1 MKRILGL
8 DLGTNSIGW
17 AVVNAEEVIRENETS
32 FLKPV
37 SISASGSRIIPM
49 DEGVLG
55 DFDRGN
61 TKSQT
66 KDRTDKRGTRRLLER
81 YLLRRERLLRV
92 LKLMGFLPDHY
103 AEKIDSYGKFTDE
116 SEPKLAWRKGTDGK
130 FEFIFKDSFNEML
143 DDFAKSQ
150 QQLVANGKKVPY
162 DWTIYYLRKKALSR
176 RLTKEELAWILL
188 QFNQKRGYYQLRGEE
203 EEENTN
209 ENVEIISAKI
219 LSVERKEKDKKYEK
233 YRYEMLLDNGLIYQE
248 AFYND
253 VSSWVNETKEFVL
266 KTSILK
272 DGSKK
277 EELSFL
283 PTPDEIEKMDAQR
296 KGRMYAKIK
305 LRTEKNINNSKKTI
319 GCYIYDALLTNPDQK
334 IIGKLVRTVERKY
347 YKEELNQILAV
358 QKDLIPELQDE
369 NLYKACIEEL
379 YPKNEA
385 HRNNIAKPDFANLFI
400 NDILFYQRPLKSKK
414 SLISDC
420 PYESHFDKDGNE
432 YPIKCIAKSNPLFQE
447 FRLWQF
453 VHNLRIYQRERTI
466 SDGQLDLFG
475 NVSSGKLQTDVDV
488 TDELLKTEDDYVAL
502 FDWLNDRSTIKQD
515 TLLNSY
521 FKFKKEKGK
530 DHYPYRWN
538 YVEDKEY
545 PCNQT
550 RAVILSKL
558 DKNEKDLL
566 SKELT
571 NKIWHLLYSVTTKVE
586 IDSVF
591 DDSKKNKVKC
601 HKNGTT
607 TYGIY
612 KMLLDSGFSSETIN
626 RIKNIKFEE
635 KDYGSYSEKAIKK
648 LLPLM
653 RMGKY
658 WNADAIDSKT
668 KERIDKIITGE
679 YDEKIKDRAREKTIN
694 LTDISQFK
702 GLPLWL
708 ACYVVYDRHSETKE
722 ITRWESPDD
731 IDTYLK
737 NFKQHSLRNPIVE
750 QVVTETLRTV
760 RDIWKQEGN
769 IDEIHIELGREM
781 KNPADKRKKMAERIQ
796 QNENT
801 NLRIKAMLMEFMDP
815 DMGIENVRP
824 YSPSQQD
831 ILRIYEE
838 YALDNL
844 TKDDK
849 EFDFIS
855 KVSRQA
861 QPSKS
866 DITRYKCW
874 LEQKYRSPYTGEMIP
889 LAKLFTSA
897 YEIEHVIPQSRY
909 FDDSFSN
916 KVICEAEVNKLKD
929 RQLGFEFIKA
939 HKGEKVQISQG
950 KTVEILSIEA
960 YEKFVK
966 DNYANNRTKMKKLLM
981 DDIPD
986 GFIERQLNDSRYISK
1001 LIKGLL
1007 SNIVREKLPNGEYE
1021 QEAVSKN
1028 LISCN
1033 GSITDRLKKDWGMDD
1048 VWNRIVLPRFERLNE
1063 LTKQINSVELVN
1075 KFKCLFE
1082 KLLDDHAKSINQS
1095 INSSYDKYF
1104 KSLDSDKQKD
1114 IIDKIMNQLPI
1125 KESFLSVNKQ
1135 GHLIPNMPLELQKGF
1150 NKKRIDHRHHAMD
1163 AIVIACTT
1171 RDHVNLLNNEAAHS
1185 KKYDKSYRYDLQSK
1199 LRRKDEEGHYKE
1211 FVKPWDSFTSDAKQA
1226 LDNIIVSFKQNL
1238 RVINKTTNYYQ
1249 HYDENGKKVLVKQE
1263 KGDNWAIRKSM
1274 HKDTGWGEINLRF
1287 TKEVSLNEALKNP
1300 KSIVN
1305 KDFKRK
1311 VQELLVQGHD
1321 AKYIKKYVE
1330 DNKDVWSDI
1339 DIKKIKVYYF
1349 TKDTNERYFATRFMS
1364 DLVGYMSGIKED
1376 KIISRIESVT
1386 DTGIQKILLVHLK
1399 KYDRLEFKSDNNTFE
1414 ILINGRIQTYREKYS
1429 INDND
1434 IKSIIDSSN
1443 NTFYYKGIEIHEEDI
1458 ENADKRKN
1466 ILSSH
1471 NLKITIKHYPDIA
1484 FSPDGIDN
1492 MNRNILELNGGKP
1505 HKPIYKVRH
1514 YESGNK
1520 YSIGQKGSK
1529 SKKFVEADD
1538 CTNLYFVVY
1547 QTTDK
1552 ERVYATIPF
1561 ELSVDCQKGNLNRK
1575 NWVSLL
1581 DERLRDKSEN
1591 DELKK
1596 YQRFGIPA
1604 DAKMLFVLSPNDYV
1618 YIPYSDTDGSIDK
1631 NRIFVVNDFNDTT
1644 IYFRPCN
1651 FAKAIASKEVDMRRK
1666 FIKKENAEKI
1676 VGSYDD
1682 KTASFE
1688 NKMIKEIC
1696 IPIKVDRLGKII
1708 EFNGHKV

>member
-1 MKRILGL
+1 MKKILGL

-17 AVVNAEEVIRENETS
+17 AVVNADNVIRENETS

-37 SISASGSRIIPM
+37 SINASGSRIIPM

-66 KDRTDKRGTRRLLER
+66 KDRTDKRGTRHLLER

-92 LKLMGFLPDHY
+92 LKLMDFLPEHY

-116 SEPKLAWRKGTDGK
+116 SEPKLAWRKGVDGK
-130 FEFIFKDSFNEML
+130 FDFIFKDSFCEMI
-143 DDFAKSQ
+143 DDFAKNQ
-150 QQLVANGKKVPY
+150 QQLVADGKKVPY
-162 DWTIYYLRKKALSR
+162 DWTIYYLRKKALSQ

-334 IIGKLVRTVERKY
+334 IIGKLVRTVEREY
-347 YKEELNQILAV
+347 YKKELTKILAK

-379 YPKNEA
+379 YPKNES

-466 SDGQLDLFG
+466 SDGQLDSFG

-658 WNADAIDSKT
+658 WNADAIDEKT
-668 KERIDKIITGE
+668 KERIEKIITGE
-679 YDEKIKDRAREKTIN
+679 YDDKIKDRVREKTIN

-708 ACYVVYDRHSETKE
+708 ASYVVYDRHSEAKE
-722 ITRWESPDD
+722 ITKWESPDD

-781 KNPADKRKKMAERIQ
+781 KNPADKRKKMTERIQ

-801 NLRIKAMLMEFMDP
+801 NLRIKAMLMEFMNP
-815 DMGIENVRP
+815 EMGIENVRP

-838 YALDNL
+838 NALDNL
-844 TKDDK
+844 TKNDK

-855 KVSRQA
+855 KVSKQA

-866 DITRYKCW
+866 DIIRYKCW

-897 YEIEHVIPQSRY
+897 YEIEHIIPQSRY

-950 KTVEILSIEA
+950 KTVEILSIED

-1001 LIKGLL
+1001 LIKNLL

-1033 GSITDRLKKDWGMDD
+1033 GSITDHLKKDWGMDD

-1063 LTKQINSVELVN
+1063 LTG
-1075 KFKCLFE
+1075 
-1082 KLLDDHAKSINQS
+1082 
-1095 INSSYDKYF
+1095 
-1104 KSLDSDKQKD
+1104 KD
-1114 IIDKIMNQLPI
+1114 N
-1125 KESFLSVNKQ
+1125 FTAVNKQ

-1349 TKDTNERYFATRFMS
+1349 TKDTNERYFATRFLS
-1364 DLVGYMSGIKED
+1364 DLVGYMSGIKDYD
-1376 KIISRIESVT
+1376 KAIAKIEGIT
-1386 DTGIQKILLVHLK
+1386 DTGIQKILKTHLQAK
-1399 KYDRLEFKSDNNTFE
+1399 DNNPE
-1414 ILINGRIQTYREKYS
+1414 L
-1429 INDND
+1429 
-1434 IKSIIDSSN
+1434 
-1443 NTFYYKGIEIHEEDI
+1443 
-1458 ENADKRKN
+1458 
-1466 ILSSH
+1466 
-1471 NLKITIKHYPDIA
+1471 A
-1484 FSPDGIDN
+1484 FSADGIDE
-1492 MNRNILELNGGKP
+1492 MNHNIASLNGGKP
-1505 HKPIYKVRH
+1505 HKPIYKVRR

-1520 YSIGQKGSK
+1520 YSIGQKGCK
-1529 SKKFVEADD
+1529 VKKFVEADKG
-1538 CTNLYFVVY
+1538 TNLFFAVY
-1547 QTTDK
+1547 TIDK
-1552 ERVYATIPF
+1552 LDKKTGNVEKVRAFATVPLNI
-1561 ELSVDCQKGNLNRK
+1561 VIDCQK
-1575 NWVSLL
+1575 
-1581 DERLRDKSEN
+1581 
-1591 DELKK
+1591 K
-1596 YQRFGIPA
+1596 YQKEWKMELDKVLKEKEFVDN
-1604 DAKMLFVLSPNDYV
+1604 DAVLQFILSPNDLVYV
-1618 YIPYSDTDGSIDK
+1618 PTDIEMRTGTYSYDAINIYKIVSFTGNRLYAVPYSTAKTIVDKVEYSQLNKVEFTD
-1631 NRIFVVNDFNDTT
+1631 
-1644 IYFRPCN
+1644 
-1651 FAKAIASKEVDMRRK
+1651 
-1666 FIKKENAEKI
+1666 
-1676 VGSYDD
+1676 
-1682 KTASFE
+1682 
-1688 NKMIKEIC
+1688 NKVSIKEIC
-1696 IPIKVDRLGKII
+1696 VPIKVDRLGKII

>member
-1 MKRILGL
+1 MKKILGL

-17 AVVNAEEVIRENETS
+17 AVVNADNVIRENETS

-55 DFDRGN
+55 DFDKGN

-81 YLLRRERLLRV
+81 NLLRRERLLRV
-92 LKLMGFLPDHY
+92 LKLMDFLPEHY
-103 AEKIDSYGKFTDE
+103 AEKIDSYGKFIDD
-116 SEPKLAWRKGTDGK
+116 SEPKLAWRKGLDGK

-143 DDFAKSQ
+143 DDFAKNQ
-150 QQLVANGKKVPY
+150 QQLVADGKKVPY
-162 DWTIYYLRKKALSR
+162 DWTIYFLRKKALSQ

-203 EEENTN
+203 EEENVDKLVEFLAQKVVRVEATDEKKGDDVWYN
-209 ENVEIISAKI
+209 VYLENGMVYRRSSRIPLDWEGKI
-219 LSVERKEKDKKYEK
+219 KEFIVTTDLEKDGTPKKDKEGNIK
-233 YRYEMLLDNGLIYQE
+233 HSFRAPKEDDWTLLKKK
-248 AFYND
+248 
-253 VSSWVNETKEFVL
+253 TEFDID
-266 KTSILK
+266 S
-272 DGSKK
+272 
-277 EELSFL
+277 
-283 PTPDEIEKMDAQR
+283 
-296 KGRMYAKIK
+296 
-305 LRTEKNINNSKKTI
+305 SKKTI

-347 YKEELNQILAV
+347 YKEELKQILAV

-369 NLYKACIEEL
+369 NLYKVCIEEL
-379 YPKNEA
+379 YPNNEA

-466 SDGQLDLFG
+466 SDGQDRSG

-488 TDELLKTEDDYVAL
+488 TDESLKTEDDYVAL
-502 FDWLNDRSTIKQD
+502 FDWLNDRATIKQD

-545 PCNQT
+545 PCNET
-550 RAVILSKL
+550 RAEILKGL
-558 DKNEKDLL
+558 DKCRVTANFLT
-566 SKELT
+566 KEQEMSL
-571 NKIWHLLYSVTTKVE
+571 WHILYSVEDKIE
-586 IDSVF
+586 IGKALKKYAEKNNLSELFAEVF
-591 DDSKKNKVKC
+591 AK
-601 HKNGTT
+601 
-607 TYGIY
+607 
-612 KMLLDSGFSSETIN
+612 
-626 RIKNIKFEE
+626 IKPFK

-658 WNADAIDSKT
+658 WNADAIDAKT

-679 YDEKIKDRAREKTIN
+679 YDEKIKDRVREKTIN

-708 ACYVVYDRHSETKE
+708 ASYVVYDRHSEAKE
-722 ITRWESPDD
+722 ITKWESPDD

-781 KNPADKRKKMAERIQ
+781 KNPADKRKKMTERIQ

-801 NLRIKAMLMEFMDP
+801 NLRIKAMLMEFMNP
-815 DMGIENVRP
+815 EMGIENVRP

-838 YALDNL
+838 NALDNL

-855 KVSRQA
+855 KVSKQA

-866 DITRYKCW
+866 DIIRYKCW

-1001 LIKGLL
+1001 LIKNLL

-1033 GSITDRLKKDWGMDD
+1033 GSITDRLKKDWGMND
-1048 VWNRIVLPRFERLNE
+1048 VWNSIILPRFKRLNE
-1063 LTKQINSVELVN
+1063 LTKMDCFTAISPE
-1075 KFKCLFE
+1075 
-1082 KLLDDHAKSINQS
+1082 
-1095 INSSYDKYF
+1095 
-1104 KSLDSDKQKD
+1104 
-1114 IIDKIMNQLPI
+1114 
-1125 KESFLSVNKQ
+1125 
-1135 GHLIPNMPLELQKGF
+1135 GHEFPAMPLELKKGF

-1211 FVKPWDSFTSDAKQA
+1211 FLKPWDSFITDAKQA

-1249 HYDENGKKVLVKQE
+1249 HYDENGKKIRVKQV

-1274 HKDTGWGEINLRF
+1274 HKDTGWGEINLQF
-1287 TKEVSLNEALKNP
+1287 TKEASLNEALKNP

-1305 KDFKRK
+1305 KDFKLK
-1311 VQELLVQGHD
+1311 VQEFLVQGHD

-1330 DNKDVWSDI
+1330 DNKI

-1349 TKDTNERYFATRFMS
+1349 TKDTNERYFATRFLS
-1364 DLVGYMSGIKED
+1364 DLVGYMSGIKDYD
-1376 KIISRIESVT
+1376 KAIAKIEGIT
-1386 DTGIQKILLVHLK
+1386 DTGIQKILKAHLQAK
-1399 KYDRLEFKSDNNTFE
+1399 DNNPE
-1414 ILINGRIQTYREKYS
+1414 L
-1429 INDND
+1429 
-1434 IKSIIDSSN
+1434 
-1443 NTFYYKGIEIHEEDI
+1443 
-1458 ENADKRKN
+1458 
-1466 ILSSH
+1466 
-1471 NLKITIKHYPDIA
+1471 A
-1484 FSPDGIDN
+1484 FSADGIDE
-1492 MNRNILELNGGKP
+1492 MNHNIVDLNGGKP
-1505 HKPIYKVRH
+1505 HKPIYKVRR

-1520 YSIGQKGSK
+1520 YSIGQKGCK
-1529 SKKFVEADD
+1529 VKKFVEADKG
-1538 CTNLYFVVY
+1538 TNLFFAVY
-1547 QTTDK
+1547 TIDK
-1552 ERVYATIPF
+1552 LDKKTGNVEKVRTFATVPLNI
-1561 ELSVDCQKGNLNRK
+1561 VIDCQK
-1575 NWVSLL
+1575 
-1581 DERLRDKSEN
+1581 
-1591 DELKK
+1591 K
-1596 YQRFGIPA
+1596 YQKEWKMELDKVLKEKEFVA
-1604 DAKMLFVLSPNDYV
+1604 NDAVLKFILSPNDLVYV
-1618 YIPYSDTDGSIDK
+1618 PTSDELRNGINADKIDK
-1631 NRIFVVNDFNDTT
+1631 SRVYKFVDSSGIQANFVPSNISKTIF
-1644 IYFRPCN
+1644 
-1651 FAKAIASKEVDMRRK
+1651 S
-1666 FIKKENAEKI
+1666 IKKDDQKKMFGCYKYNIQNEI
-1676 VGSYDD
+1676 GVGSRPG
-1682 KTASFE
+1682 KSQNAISGE
-1688 NKMIKEIC
+1688 MIKEIC
-1696 IPIKVDRLGKII
+1696 IPIKVDRLGNVI
-1708 EFNGHKV
+1708 EFNGIKS

>member
-1 MKRILGL
+1 MKKILGL

-17 AVVNAEEVIRENETS
+17 AVVNADNVIRENETS

-49 DEGVLG
+49 EEGVLG
-55 DFDRGN
+55 DFDKGN

-81 YLLRRERLLRV
+81 NLLRRGRLLRV
-92 LKLMGFLPDHY
+92 LKLMDFLPEHY
-103 AEKIDSYGKFTDE
+103 AEKIDSYGKFIDD
-116 SEPKLAWRKGTDGK
+116 SEPKLAWRKGLDGK

-143 DDFAKSQ
+143 DDFAKNH
-150 QQLVANGKKVPY
+150 QQLVADGKKVPY
-162 DWTIYYLRKKALSR
+162 DWTIYYLRKKALSQ

-203 EEENTN
+203 EEENVDKLVEFLAQKVVRVEATDEKKGDDVWYN
-209 ENVEIISAKI
+209 VYLENGMVYRRSSRIPLDWEGKI
-219 LSVERKEKDKKYEK
+219 KEFIVTTDLEKDGTPKK
-233 YRYEMLLDNGLIYQE
+233 D
-248 AFYND
+248 
-253 VSSWVNETKEFVL
+253 
-266 KTSILK
+266 K
-272 DGSKK
+272 DGNIKHSFRAPKEDDWTLLKK
-277 EELSFL
+277 
-283 PTPDEIEKMDAQR
+283 K
-296 KGRMYAKIK
+296 
-305 LRTEKNINNSKKTI
+305 TEFDINNSKKTI

-347 YKEELNQILAV
+347 YKEELKQILAV

-369 NLYKACIEEL
+369 NLYKVCIEEL
-379 YPKNEA
+379 YPNNEA

-488 TDELLKTEDDYVAL
+488 TDELLKTEDDYVAF
-502 FDWLNDRSTIKQD
+502 FDWLNDRATIKQD

-558 DKNEKDLL
+558 NKNEKDLL

-658 WNADAIDSKT
+658 WNADAIDAKT

-679 YDEKIKDRAREKTIN
+679 YDEKIKDRVREKTIN

-708 ACYVVYDRHSETKE
+708 ASYVVYDRHSEAKE
-722 ITRWESPDD
+722 ITKWESPDD

-737 NFKQHSLRNPIVE
+737 KFKQHSLRNPIVE

-781 KNPADKRKKMAERIQ
+781 KNPADKRKKMTERIQ

-801 NLRIKAMLMEFMDP
+801 NLRIKAMLMEFMNP
-815 DMGIENVRP
+815 EMGIENVRP

-838 YALDNL
+838 NALDNL

-855 KVSRQA
+855 KVSKQA

-866 DITRYKCW
+866 DIIRYKCW

-897 YEIEHVIPQSRY
+897 YEIEHIIPQSRY

-1001 LIKGLL
+1001 LIKNLL

-1033 GSITDRLKKDWGMDD
+1033 GSITDRLKKDWGMND
-1048 VWNRIVLPRFERLNE
+1048 VWNSIILPRFKRLNE
-1063 LTKQINSVELVN
+1063 LTEMDCFTAISPE
-1075 KFKCLFE
+1075 
-1082 KLLDDHAKSINQS
+1082 
-1095 INSSYDKYF
+1095 
-1104 KSLDSDKQKD
+1104 
-1114 IIDKIMNQLPI
+1114 
-1125 KESFLSVNKQ
+1125 
-1135 GHLIPNMPLELQKGF
+1135 GHEFPAMPLELKKGF

-1199 LRRKDEEGHYKE
+1199 LRRKDEQGHYKE
-1211 FVKPWDSFTSDAKQA
+1211 FLKPWDSFITDAKQA
-1226 LDNIIVSFKQNL
+1226 LDNIIVSLKQNL

-1349 TKDTNERYFATRFMS
+1349 TKDTNERYFATRFLS
-1364 DLVGYMSGIKED
+1364 DLVGYMSGIKDYD
-1376 KIISRIESVT
+1376 KAIAKIEGIT
-1386 DTGIQKILLVHLK
+1386 DTGIQKILKTHLQAK
-1399 KYDRLEFKSDNNTFE
+1399 DNNPE
-1414 ILINGRIQTYREKYS
+1414 L
-1429 INDND
+1429 
-1434 IKSIIDSSN
+1434 
-1443 NTFYYKGIEIHEEDI
+1443 
-1458 ENADKRKN
+1458 
-1466 ILSSH
+1466 
-1471 NLKITIKHYPDIA
+1471 A
-1484 FSPDGIDN
+1484 FSADGIDE
-1492 MNRNILELNGGKP
+1492 MNHNIVDLNGGKP
-1505 HKPIYKVRH
+1505 HKPIYKVRR

-1520 YSIGQKGSK
+1520 YSIGQKGCK
-1529 SKKFVEADD
+1529 VKKFVEADKG
-1538 CTNLYFVVY
+1538 TNLFFAVY
-1547 QTTDK
+1547 TIDK
-1552 ERVYATIPF
+1552 LDKKTGNVEKVRTFATVPLNI
-1561 ELSVDCQKGNLNRK
+1561 VIDCQK
-1575 NWVSLL
+1575 
-1581 DERLRDKSEN
+1581 
-1591 DELKK
+1591 K
-1596 YQRFGIPA
+1596 YQKEWKVALDKVLKEKEFVA
-1604 DAKMLFVLSPNDYV
+1604 NDAVLKFILSPNDLVYV
-1618 YIPYSDTDGSIDK
+1618 PTSDELRNGVNADKIDK
-1631 NRIFVVNDFNDTT
+1631 SRVYKMVSSSGSQCFFINNKVASIIVNKVE
-1644 IYFRPCN
+1644 YSPL
-1651 FAKAIASKEVDMRRK
+1651 
-1666 FIKKENAEKI
+1666 
-1676 VGSYDD
+1676 
-1682 KTASFE
+1682 
-1688 NKMIKEIC
+1688 NKMERSISGEMIKEIC
-1696 IPIKVDRLGKII
+1696 IPIKVDRLGNVI
-1708 EFNGHKV
+1708 EFNGIKS